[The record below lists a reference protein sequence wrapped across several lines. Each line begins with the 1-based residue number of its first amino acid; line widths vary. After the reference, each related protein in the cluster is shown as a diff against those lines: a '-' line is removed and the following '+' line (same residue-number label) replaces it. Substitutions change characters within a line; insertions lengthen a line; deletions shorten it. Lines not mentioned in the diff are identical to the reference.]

1 MMTVKEAARLS
12 GVSVR
17 TLHHYDEI
25 RLLRPAARS
34 EAGYRLYGEGE
45 LRRLQQIL
53 FFRELGFTLTEIRA
67 ILDDPAFDEKAAL
80 LRQRQLLR
88 LEKKRLEGLIA
99 LTERA
104 LKGERTMDFT
114 AFDEDEIRRAR
125 DAYAAEA
132 REKYGRTEAYRIS
145 EEKARGYGKADWAR
159 IEAGMKEIFGRAAAA
174 MVGGPDSPAA
184 QGAVRDWQDFVTENF
199 YLCTKEILA
208 GLGELYTA
216 DPRFRANLEG
226 HGAGFAEFFA
236 KAIEIYCKS

>member
-17 TLHHYDEI
+17 TLRHYDEI
-25 RLLRPAARS
+25 GLLRPAARS
-34 EAGYRLYGEGE
+34 EAGYRLYGEEE

-53 FFRELGFTLTEIRA
+53 FFRELGFSLAGIRA
-67 ILDDPAFDEKAAL
+67 ILDDPAFDEKEAL

-88 LEKKRLEGLIA
+88 LEKKRLEGLIR

-114 AFDEDEIRRAR
+114 AFDGSEMKEAR
-125 DAYAAEA
+125 DAYAAEV
-132 REKYGRTEAYRIS
+132 REKYGHTEAYRIS
-145 EEKARGYGKADWAR
+145 EEKAKSYGKADWAR
-159 IEAGMKEIFGRAAAA
+159 IEAGMKAIFGRAAAA
-174 MVGGPDSPAA
+174 MDGGPDSPAA
-184 QGAVRDWQDFVTENF
+184 QGAVSAWQDFITENF
-199 YLCTKEILA
+199 YPCTKEILA

-226 HGAGFAEFFA
+226 HGPGFAEFFA
-236 KAIEIYCKS
+236 KAIDIHCKN